1 LKHWTVRASVYVAVA
16 LLAWGAIAVIR
27 PLPAPQAGMV
37 LAAAAAPVPTWIE
50 RIDSL
55 GAGETLSAL
64 LARSGLSGEDLRAV
78 LGAAPALDPRR
89 LRAGTRITISSLP
102 DSAPSRIV
110 LQLAQD
116 KLVRLTRSD
125 SGWSGVE
132 ETLAWSI
139 DTMVVHGEIRSN
151 LYDAFDEDA
160 GHLPRG
166 VRSELAWSVADVF
179 EYRLDMSRDL
189 HEGDQFTVLVERER
203 LPTGAMRVGDVIGV
217 EYVSGGRRVQAIRHV
232 ASRDGRA
239 RYFDQDGK
247 SMQSMFLRAPVQFRR
262 ISSVFGMR
270 RHPILGVRRKHAGT
284 DYSAASGTPVRSIGD
299 GVVIRAGRMGGYG
312 NVIDVRHTN
321 GFVSRYAH
329 LRGFAKGVRRGSRV
343 AIAQTIGYVG
353 TTGLS
358 TAPHLHF
365 EVHVRGA
372 QQNPRKVL
380 ESRAG
385 APIPSAER
393 EQFERT
399 KALVLAQLEN
409 GRSLLA
415 AANP

>member
-1 LKHWTVRASVYVAVA
+1 MRHWRVRASVYVTVA
-16 LLAWGAIAVIR
+16 LLAWGAISVIR
-27 PLPAPQAGMV
+27 PFPAQRAGV
-37 LAAAAAPVPTWIE
+37 VIAAGHVPSWVDKV
-50 RIDSL
+50 DSL
-55 GAGETLSAL
+55 GVGETLSAL
-64 LARSGLSGEDLRAV
+64 LARSGVAGDDLRAV
-78 LGAAPALDPRR
+78 LVAAPALDPRR
-89 LRAGTRITISSLP
+89 LRPGTKITISSLP
-102 DSAPSRIV
+102 DSAPARIV
-110 LQLAQD
+110 VQLAQD
-116 KLVRLTRSD
+116 RLVRLTKSD
-125 SGWSGVE
+125 SGWRGAE
-132 ETLAWSI
+132 ETLEWTV
-139 DTMVVHGEIRSN
+139 DTMVVHGQIRSN

-189 HEGDQFTVLVERER
+189 HEGDQFTVLVEREQI
-203 LPTGAMRVGDVIGV
+203 PTGAMRVGNVIGV
-217 EYVSGGRRVQAIRHV
+217 EYVTGGHRVQAIRHV

-270 RHPILGVRRKHAGT
+270 RHPILGIRRKHAGT

-365 EVHVRGA
+365 EVLVRGA

-385 APIPSAER
+385 APLPSAER

-399 KALVLAQLEN
+399 KALVLAQMES
-409 GRSLLA
+409 GRALLA
-415 AANP
+415 AASP

>member
-1 LKHWTVRASVYVAVA
+1 MKHWRVRAAVYATVA
-16 LLAWGAIAVIR
+16 LLGWGAISVSR
-27 PLPAPQAGMV
+27 PLPAPQAGVV
-37 LAAAAAPVPTWIE
+37 LAATLPSWIDKV
-50 RIDSL
+50 DSL
-55 GAGETLSAL
+55 GVGETLSAL
-64 LARSGLSGEDLRAV
+64 LARSGLSGDDLRGV
-78 LGAAPALDPRR
+78 LGAAPKLDPRR
-89 LRAGTRITISSLP
+89 LRAGTKVTISSLP

-116 KLVRLTRSD
+116 RLVRLTKSD
-125 SGWSGVE
+125 SGWTGTE
-132 ETLAWSI
+132 EQLEWSV
-139 DTMVVHGEIRSN
+139 DTIVVQGEIRSN

-160 GHLPRG
+160 SHLPRG
-166 VRSELAWSVADVF
+166 VRSELAWGVADVF

-189 HEGDQFTVLVERER
+189 HEGDQFTVLVEREQI
-203 LPTGAMRVGDVIGV
+203 PTGAMRIGDVIGV
-217 EYVSGGRRVQAIRHV
+217 EYVTGGRRVQAIRHV
-232 ASRDGRA
+232 ASKDGRA

-247 SMQSMFLRAPVQFRR
+247 SMQSMFLRAPLQFRR
-262 ISSVFGMR
+262 VSSVFGMR

-284 DYSAASGTPVRSIGD
+284 DYAASSGTPVRSIGD

-329 LRGFAKGVRRGSRV
+329 LRGFAKGVRRGTRV

-353 TTGLS
+353 ATGLA

-365 EVHVRGA
+365 EVLVRGA
-372 QQNPRKVL
+372 QQNPRTVL

-385 APIPSAER
+385 APLPKAER
-393 EQFERT
+393 DQFERT
-399 KALVLAQLEN
+399 KALVLAQMEN

>member
-1 LKHWTVRASVYVAVA
+1 MKHWRVRASVYVTVA
-16 LLAWGAIAVIR
+16 LLAWGAISVSR
-27 PLPAPQAGMV
+27 PLPVPQAGVV
-37 LAAAAAPVPTWIE
+37 LAATLPSWIDKV
-50 RIDSL
+50 DSL

-64 LARSGLSGEDLRAV
+64 LARSGLSGDDLRGV
-78 LGAAPALDPRR
+78 LSATPKLDARR
-89 LRAGTRITISSLP
+89 LRAGTKVTISSLP
-102 DSAPSRIV
+102 DAAPSKIV

-116 KLVRLTRSD
+116 RLVRLTRSD
-125 SGWSGVE
+125 SGWTGAE
-132 ETLAWSI
+132 EQLEWNV
-139 DTMVVHGEIRSN
+139 DTIVVHGEIRSN

-160 GHLPRG
+160 SHLPRG

-189 HEGDQFTVLVERER
+189 HEGDQFTVLVEREQI
-203 LPTGAMRVGDVIGV
+203 PTGAMRVGDVIGV
-217 EYVSGGRRVQAIRHV
+217 EYVTGGRRVQAFRHV
-232 ASRDGRA
+232 ASKDGRV

-247 SMQSMFLRAPVQFRR
+247 SMQSMFLRAPLQFRR
-262 ISSVFGMR
+262 VSSVFGMR

-284 DYSAASGTPVRSIGD
+284 DYAASSGTPVRSIGD

-353 TTGLS
+353 ATGLA

-365 EVHVRGA
+365 EVLVRGA
-372 QQNPRKVL
+372 QQNPRTVL

-385 APIPSAER
+385 APLPTAER
-393 EQFERT
+393 DQFERT